1 MYLSELF
8 LQHLGSEMTRERAM
22 MALEECN
29 GQICR
34 EMDWKNG
41 QEISAA
47 LFMCRNKEG
56 ETVGLNKKGQEILD
70 FWDAYKE
77 FDGTIPEEIKEKNLL
92 LKAVSVILAEV
103 KKRRVH
109 HS

>member
-8 LQHLGSEMTRERAM
+8 LQHMGSDMTQERAM

-47 LFMCRNKEG
+47 LFLCRDKKG
-56 ETVGLNKKGQEILD
+56 EIVGLNKKGQEILD
-70 FWDAYKE
+70 FWDAYRE
-77 FDGTIPEEIKEKNLL
+77 FDDAVPKEIKEKNML
-92 LKAVSVILAEV
+92 LKAVSVVLGEVETLAN
-103 KKRRVH
+103 
-109 HS
+109 

>member
-56 ETVGLNKKGQEILD
+56 
-70 FWDAYKE
+70 
-77 FDGTIPEEIKEKNLL
+77 
-92 LKAVSVILAEV
+92 
-103 KKRRVH
+103 
-109 HS
+109 